1 MQEPKATPPDEGQ
14 EGRPDQQGPTD
25 GHRRRMGMSENLA
38 DLAVRSSYEQ
48 IRESATGEAGAVW
61 KAADREEN
69 NLR

>member
-1 MQEPKATPPDEGQ
+1 
-14 EGRPDQQGPTD
+14 
-25 GHRRRMGMSENLA
+25 MGMSENQNVA
-38 DLAVRSSYEQ
+38 DQVIRPSYEQ

>member
-1 MQEPKATPPDEGQ
+1 MTET
-14 EGRPDQQGPTD
+14 
-25 GHRRRMGMSENLA
+25 
-38 DLAVRSSYEQ
+38 YEQ

>member
-1 MQEPKATPPDEGQ
+1 
-14 EGRPDQQGPTD
+14 
-25 GHRRRMGMSENLA
+25 MGMNEILA
-38 DLAVRSSYEQ
+38 DQVVRPSYEQ